1 MIVGVNPNGT
11 SIFVPVS
18 EKDLLETL
26 IFINRGIL

>member
-1 MIVGVNPNGT
+1 MIIGTNPNGT
-11 SIFVPVS
+11 AQFAVVS